1 MLRRILLASIVAGA
15 VGGIALT
22 ALQSGAVV
30 PLLLSAES
38 YESAA
43 DPAPV
48 AHRHG
53 ELTHSHASGA
63 DPHGHDGHALVV
75 AGDGSAPT
83 SSRAGGSAPTA
94 APGSGS
100 EAHRHD
106 HSHEHG
112 SSWAPEDGIE
122 RTLWTGVSNVATAIG
137 FALLLVAVFAWRGSA
152 TWRQGLLWGA
162 AGFFV
167 FFLNP
172 AIGLRPELP
181 GAAATDLLDRQIWW
195 LLTVAC
201 SAAGV
206 GLLLLAPRAAAKAG
220 GAVLLVVPHLA
231 GVLHSPRSPVSE
243 AVGGLAPESL
253 AHSFVVAA
261 AATNAAFWIVLGL
274 VAAAAF
280 SRLSRS

>member
-22 ALQSGAVV
+22 VLQSGAVT

-38 YESAA
+38 YEAAA
-43 DPAPV
+43 DPARV

-63 DPHGHDGHALVV
+63 VAHEHDGHALVV
-75 AGDGSAPT
+75 AGDGSAAA
-83 SSRAGGSAPTA
+83 SSHAGRGSPA
-94 APGSGS
+94 AILEPDG

-106 HSHEHG
+106 HAHDHG
-112 SSWAPEDGIE
+112 GSRAPEDGIE

-137 FALLLVAVFAWRGSA
+137 FALLLVAVFAWRGNA

-172 AIGLRPELP
+172 AIGLRPEIP
-181 GAAATDLLDRQIWW
+181 GAAAAGLFDRQVWW
-195 LLTVAC
+195 LLAVAC

-206 GLLLLAPRAAAKAG
+206 GLLLLVPRASAKVG

-231 GVLHSPRSPVSE
+231 GALHSPRFPDSE
-243 AVGGLAPESL
+243 VAGGLAPESL
-253 AHSFVVAA
+253 AQSFVIAA
-261 AATNAAFWIVLGL
+261 AATNAAFWLLLGL
-274 VAAAAF
+274 AAAAAF
-280 SRLSRS
+280 SRFSRS